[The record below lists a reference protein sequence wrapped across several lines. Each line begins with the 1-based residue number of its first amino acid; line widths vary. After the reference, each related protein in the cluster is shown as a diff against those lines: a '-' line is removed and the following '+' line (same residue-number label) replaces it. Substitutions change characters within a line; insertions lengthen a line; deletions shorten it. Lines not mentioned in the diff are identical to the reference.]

1 MTDFEDARRKMVESQ
16 LRTENVTDRGLL
28 AAMGAVPREVFVPAR
43 LRSLAYIDRDLTLK
57 EAGETGPE
65 RLLMEPAPFARLAQL
80 ATLSDDDFVLDIGC
94 ASGYSAAVLARL
106 SDSVVALESD
116 GELAAQAS
124 DILTDLEVDNAA
136 VVVGELEAGYP
147 AEGPYD
153 AIVLGG
159 SVEFVPDSLVDQLKD
174 GGRLVA
180 VIGRG
185 RSGQATILTKS
196 GGQMS
201 SRTAFDA
208 DVPALP
214 GFLRPVTFVL

>member
-124 DILTDLEVDNAA
+124 GHSDR
-136 VVVGELEAGYP
+136 
-147 AEGPYD
+147 
-153 AIVLGG
+153 
-159 SVEFVPDSLVDQLKD
+159 S
-174 GGRLVA
+174 GGRQRGGGGWR
-180 VIGRG
+180 IGGRISGRG
-185 RSGQATILTKS
+185 TVR
-196 GGQMS
+196 
-201 SRTAFDA
+201 RHC
-208 DVPALP
+208 P
-214 GFLRPVTFVL
+214 GRLRRICAGLACRPVERRWQAGCGYRARTIRPSHDPHQVGWSNEFADGL